1 MAAVFL
7 VRVLLT
13 AMAVPLLSVTA
24 TSALAQSAP
33 STDAPPVLSFNPD
46 AGVVVQS
53 DDFRI
58 TAWGF
63 AERLIDPDGRD
74 SWRRVR
80 QGAEFDLPR
89 LTTHLRAAVVYEV
102 DLTNSDFLHN
112 GPFRRNFENLFVSL
126 QDADDPGL
134 FRVLF
139 GHNTHI
145 LSRDDNLSSGN
156 LPTINRSLV
165 LEEHGS
171 VNTFGA
177 QMGFQL
183 QKALSPKTTIQFSL
197 GDNRGSLNAGEYHG
211 SIGRSVAGKL
221 LLTPINDAQGARKL
235 TLGFASDFTSGITN
249 RDFTLG
255 TAIGQ
260 APLGGVA
267 ATGGKLTFEADAAY
281 TFPLAGRPATIE
293 GEVIRSRFSG
303 SKSDVFG
310 GYVMGQVSLFDT
322 RKAGDLDLFLRYD
335 FVSLGRDAIMGRA
348 RQSAIRA
355 GFNYNLPFTG
365 KLASLHVEYA
375 HNSVSGPAA
384 IITQIKPADEF
395 RIGLRISLQCYTR
408 HLFQDPSCL
417 VRRSKPRKCGGTVT
431 ASCAQTAHWENG
443 S

>member
-1 MAAVFL
+1 M
-7 VRVLLT
+7 RVLLT
-13 AMAVPLLSVTA
+13 AMALPLLAVTA
-24 TSALAQSAP
+24 VPAVAQSAP

-53 DDFRI
+53 GDFRI

-63 AERLIDPDGRD
+63 AERLIDLDGKD
-74 SWRRVR
+74 SWRRMR
-80 QGAEFDLPR
+80 QGAELDLPR
-89 LTTHLRAAVVYEV
+89 ITPHLRAAVVYEV
-102 DLTNSDFLHN
+102 DLTNSDFFRN

-126 QDADDPGL
+126 QDADDPGK
-134 FRVLF
+134 FRLLF

-177 QMGFQL
+177 QMAFQVQRAL
-183 QKALSPKTTIQFSL
+183 APKATIQFSL

-221 LLTPINDAQGARKL
+221 LLTPVNDAQGGRKL
-235 TLGFASDFTSGITN
+235 TLGFASDYTSGITN
-249 RDFTLG
+249 RSFTLG
-255 TAIGQ
+255 TAIAA
-260 APLGGVA
+260 APLGGVP

-281 TFPLAGRPATIE
+281 TFRLAGRPTTIE

-310 GYVMGQVSLFDT
+310 GYVMGQVSLFET
-322 RKAGDLDLFLRYD
+322 HRAGDLDLFLRYD
-335 FVSLGRDAIMGRA
+335 FVGLGQDTITGRA
-348 RQSAIRA
+348 RQSAVRA

-365 KLASLHVEYA
+365 KLASLHLEYA

-384 IITQIKPADEF
+384 IVTAPSPGDEF
-395 RIGLRISLQCYTR
+395 RVGVRVSLQRYQR
-408 HLFQDPSCL
+408 H
-417 VRRSKPRKCGGTVT
+417 
-431 ASCAQTAHWENG
+431 
-443 S
+443 

>member
-7 VRVLLT
+7 VRVSLNTLAVALLAVT
-13 AMAVPLLSVTA
+13 AMPAQ
-24 TSALAQSAP
+24 AQSAP

-53 DDFRI
+53 GDFRI

-63 AERLIDPDGRD
+63 AERLIDPDGKD
-74 SWRRVR
+74 GWRRVR

-89 LTTHLRAAVVYEV
+89 LTPHLRAAVVYEV
-102 DLTNSDFLHN
+102 DLTNSDFFRN

-126 QDADDPGL
+126 QDADDPGR

-171 VNTFGA
+171 VNVFGA
-177 QMGFQL
+177 QMAFQL
-183 QKALSPKTTIQFSL
+183 QKALSPRATVQVSV
-197 GDNRGSLNAGEYHG
+197 GDNRGSLNAWEYHG
-211 SIGRSVAGKL
+211 SIGHSVAGKL
-221 LLTPINDAQGARKL
+221 LLTPVNDAQGGRKL
-235 TLGFASDFTSGITN
+235 TLGFASDYTSGITN
-249 RDFTLG
+249 RSFTLG
-255 TAIGQ
+255 TAIAA
-260 APLGGVA
+260 APLGGVP

-281 TFPLAGRPATIE
+281 TFRLAGRPTTIE

-303 SKSDVFG
+303 SKSDVLG

-335 FVSLGRDAIMGRA
+335 FVSLGQDTIAGRA
-348 RQSAIRA
+348 DQRALRA

-365 KLASLHVEYA
+365 KLASLHLEYA
-375 HNSVSGPAA
+375 HNTVSGPAA
-384 IITQIKPADEF
+384 IVTAPSPGDEF
-395 RIGLRISLQCYTR
+395 RIGARISLQRYQR
-408 HLFQDPSCL
+408 H
-417 VRRSKPRKCGGTVT
+417 
-431 ASCAQTAHWENG
+431 
-443 S
+443 

>member
-7 VRVLLT
+7 VRASLPALVGALL
-13 AMAVPLLSVTA
+13 AVTA
-24 TSALAQSAP
+24 TPALAQTAP
-33 STDAPPVLSFNPD
+33 SVDAPPVLSFNPD

-58 TAWGF
+58 TAWGY
-63 AERLIDPDGRD
+63 AERLIDPDGKD
-74 SWRRVR
+74 GWRRVR

-89 LTTHLRAAVVYEV
+89 IAPHLRPALVYEV
-102 DLTNSDFLHN
+102 DLTNSDFFRN

-126 QDADDPGL
+126 QDADDPGR

-171 VNTFGA
+171 VNAFGA
-177 QMGFQL
+177 QMGFQV
-183 QKALSPKTTIQFSL
+183 QRALSPRATIQFTV
-197 GDNRGSLNAGEYHG
+197 GDNRGSLNAADVRS

-221 LLTPINDAQGARKL
+221 LLTPINNAGQGRKL
-235 TLGFASDFTSGITN
+235 TLGFASDYTGNITD
-249 RDFTLG
+249 RSFTLG
-255 TAIGQ
+255 TAIAQ
-260 APLGGVA
+260 APLGSVA

-281 TFPLAGRPATIE
+281 TFALAGRPATIE

-310 GYVMGQVSLFDT
+310 GYVMGQFSLFDT

-335 FVSLGRDAIMGRA
+335 FVSLGRDAITGRA
-348 RQSAIRA
+348 RQSAIRT

-365 KLASLHVEYA
+365 KLASVHVEYA

-384 IITQIKPADEF
+384 IITQTNPADEF
-395 RIGLRISLQCYTR
+395 RIGLRISLQRYTR
-408 HLFQDPSCL
+408 H
-417 VRRSKPRKCGGTVT
+417 
-431 ASCAQTAHWENG
+431 
-443 S
+443 

>member
-1 MAAVFL
+1 MRVSFSALAAAL
-7 VRVLLT
+7 MT
-13 AMAVPLLSVTA
+13 VTA
-24 TSALAQSAP
+24 TPALAQTAP
-33 STDAPPVLSFNPD
+33 STTQPVLSFNPD

-53 DDFRI
+53 GDFRI
-58 TAWGF
+58 TAWGY
-63 AERLIDPDGRD
+63 AERLIDPDGPD

-89 LTTHLRAAVVYEV
+89 IAPHLRLALVYEV
-102 DLTNSDFLHN
+102 DLTNSNFFRN

-126 QDADDPGL
+126 QDADDPGK
-134 FRVLF
+134 FRLLF

-171 VNTFGA
+171 VNAFGA
-177 QMGFQL
+177 QMGFQV
-183 QKALSPKTTIQFSL
+183 QRALSPKATIQFSV
-197 GDNRGSLNAGEYHG
+197 GDNRGSLNAADVRS

-221 LLTPINDAQGARKL
+221 LLTPINDAEHGRKL
-235 TLGFASDFTSGITN
+235 TLGFASDYTGNITN
-249 RDFTLG
+249 RSFTLG

-281 TFPLAGRPATIE
+281 TFPLAGRPATLE

-310 GYVMGQVSLFDT
+310 GYVMGQVSLFDGP
-322 RKAGDLDLFLRYD
+322 KAGDLDLFLRYD
-335 FVSLGRDAIMGRA
+335 FVSLGQDAIAGRA
-348 RQSAIRA
+348 HQQAIRT
-355 GFNYNLPFTG
+355 GFNYNLPYTS

-384 IITQIKPADEF
+384 IITQANPGDEV
-395 RIGLRISLQCYTR
+395 RIGLRVSLQRYVR
-408 HLFQDPSCL
+408 H
-417 VRRSKPRKCGGTVT
+417 
-431 ASCAQTAHWENG
+431 
-443 S
+443 

>member
-7 VRVLLT
+7 VKSSFCTLAAALL
-13 AMAVPLLSVTA
+13 AVTA
-24 TSALAQSAP
+24 TPGFAQTTS
-33 STDAPPVLSFNPD
+33 SSEAPPVLSFNPD

-53 DDFRI
+53 SDFRI

-63 AERLIDPDGRD
+63 AERLIDPDGKD
-74 SWRRVR
+74 GWRRVR

-89 LTTHLRAAVVYEV
+89 ITPHLRAAVVYEV
-102 DLTNSDFLHN
+102 DLTNSDFFRN

-126 QDADDPGL
+126 QDADHPGK

-171 VNTFGA
+171 VNAFGA
-177 QMGFQL
+177 QMAFQV
-183 QKALSPKTTIQFSL
+183 QKALSPKATVQFSL

-221 LLTPINDAQGARKL
+221 LLTPVNDAQGGRKL
-235 TLGFASDFTSGITN
+235 TLGFASDYTSGITN
-249 RDFTLG
+249 RSFTLG
-255 TAIGQ
+255 TAIAA
-260 APLGGVA
+260 APLAGVP
-267 ATGGKLTFEADAAY
+267 ATGGKLTFEADAAF
-281 TFPLAGRPATIE
+281 TFRLAGRPTTIE

-303 SKSDVFG
+303 SKSDVLG

-335 FVSLGRDAIMGRA
+335 FVSLGQDTIAA
-348 RQSAIRA
+348 Q
-355 GFNYNLPFTG
+355 F
-365 KLASLHVEYA
+365 ASLR
-375 HNSVSGPAA
+375 P
-384 IITQIKPADEF
+384 
-395 RIGLRISLQCYTR
+395 
-408 HLFQDPSCL
+408 
-417 VRRSKPRKCGGTVT
+417 
-431 ASCAQTAHWENG
+431 
-443 S
+443 

>member
-7 VRVLLT
+7 VRISLPTLAATLL
-13 AMAVPLLSVTA
+13 AVTA
-24 TSALAQSAP
+24 TPTLAQTTP
-33 STDAPPVLSFNPD
+33 PTTPPVLSFNPD

-53 DDFRI
+53 GDFRI
-58 TAWGF
+58 TAWGY
-63 AERLIDPDGRD
+63 AERLIDPDGKD

-89 LTTHLRAAVVYEV
+89 ITPHLRAAVVYEV
-102 DLTNSDFLHN
+102 DLTNSDFFRN

-126 QDADDPGL
+126 QDADDPGK
-134 FRVLF
+134 FRLLF

-171 VNTFGA
+171 AGTFGA
-177 QMGFQL
+177 QMGFQV
-183 QKALSPKTTIQFSL
+183 QRALSPKATIQFSL

-211 SIGRSVAGKL
+211 SIGRSVAGKV
-221 LLTPINDAQGARKL
+221 LLTPVNDAQGGRKL
-235 TLGFASDFTSGITN
+235 TLGFASDYTSGITN
-249 RDFTLG
+249 RSFTLG
-255 TAIGQ
+255 TAIAA
-260 APLGGVA
+260 APLGGVP

-281 TFPLAGRPATIE
+281 TFRLAGRPTTIE

-303 SKSDVFG
+303 SKSDVLG
-310 GYVMGQVSLFDT
+310 GYVMGQVSLFDAP
-322 RKAGDLDLFLRYD
+322 KSGDLDLFLRYD
-335 FVSLGRDAIMGRA
+335 FVSLGQATIAGRA
-348 RQSAIRA
+348 RQSAVRA

-384 IITQIKPADEF
+384 IVTQVNPGDEF
-395 RIGLRISLQCYTR
+395 RIGVRISLQRYQR
-408 HLFQDPSCL
+408 H
-417 VRRSKPRKCGGTVT
+417 
-431 ASCAQTAHWENG
+431 
-443 S
+443 

>member
-1 MAAVFL
+1 M
-7 VRVLLT
+7 RVLLT
-13 AMAVPLLSVTA
+13 AMALPLLAVTA
-24 TSALAQSAP
+24 VPAVAQSAP

-53 DDFRI
+53 GDFRI
-58 TAWGF
+58 TTWGY
-63 AERLIDPDGRD
+63 AERLIDPDGKD
-74 SWRRVR
+74 GWRRVR

-89 LTTHLRAAVVYEV
+89 ITPHLRAAVVYEV
-102 DLTNSDFLHN
+102 DLTNSDFFRN

-126 QDADDPGL
+126 QDADDPGK
-134 FRVLF
+134 FRLLF

-177 QMGFQL
+177 QMAFQVQRAL
-183 QKALSPKTTIQFSL
+183 APKATIQFSL

-221 LLTPINDAQGARKL
+221 LLTPVNDAQGGRKL
-235 TLGFASDFTSGITN
+235 TLGFASDYTSGITN
-249 RDFTLG
+249 RSFTLG
-255 TAIGQ
+255 TAIAA
-260 APLGGVA
+260 APLGGVP

-281 TFPLAGRPATIE
+281 TFRLAGRPTTIE

-310 GYVMGQVSLFDT
+310 GYVMGQVSLFDGP
-322 RKAGDLDLFLRYD
+322 KSGDLDLFLRYD
-335 FVSLGRDAIMGRA
+335 FVGLGQDTITGRA
-348 RQSAIRA
+348 RQSAVRA

-365 KLASLHVEYA
+365 KLASLHLEYA

-384 IITQIKPADEF
+384 IVTAPSPGDEF
-395 RIGLRISLQCYTR
+395 RVGVRVSLQRYQR
-408 HLFQDPSCL
+408 H
-417 VRRSKPRKCGGTVT
+417 
-431 ASCAQTAHWENG
+431 
-443 S
+443 

>member
-7 VRVLLT
+7 VRVPLGTLAAALL
-13 AMAVPLLSVTA
+13 AVTA
-24 TSALAQSAP
+24 TSAFAQTAS
-33 STDAPPVLSFNPD
+33 STDAPPPLSHNPD
-46 AGVVVQS
+46 AGIVIQS
-53 DDFRI
+53 GDFRI

-63 AERLIDPDGRD
+63 AERLIDLDGKD
-74 SWRRVR
+74 GWRRVR

-89 LTTHLRAAVVYEV
+89 ITPHLRPAFVYEV
-102 DLTNSDFLHN
+102 DLTNSDFFRN

-126 QDADDPGL
+126 QDADDPAK
-134 FRVLF
+134 FRLLF

-156 LPTINRSLV
+156 LPTINRSLI

-171 VNTFGA
+171 VNAFGA
-177 QMGFQL
+177 QMGFQV
-183 QKALSPKTTIQFSL
+183 QKALSSNATVQFSV
-197 GDNRGSLNAGEYHG
+197 GDNRGSLNAADVQS

-221 LLTPINDAQGARKL
+221 MLTPINDAEQGRKL
-235 TLGFASDFTSGITN
+235 TLGFASDYTGNIAN

-260 APLGGVA
+260 APLGSVA

-310 GYVMGQVSLFDT
+310 GYVMGQVSLFDAP
-322 RKAGDLDLFLRYD
+322 KSGDLDLFLRYD
-335 FVSLGRDAIMGRA
+335 FVSLGQDAIAGRA
-348 RQSAIRA
+348 DQRAIRT

-365 KLASLHVEYA
+365 KLVSLHLEYA
-375 HNSVSGPAA
+375 HNTVSGPAA
-384 IITQIKPADEF
+384 IVTAPSPGDEF
-395 RIGLRISLQCYTR
+395 RIGIRISLQRYQR
-408 HLFQDPSCL
+408 H
-417 VRRSKPRKCGGTVT
+417 
-431 ASCAQTAHWENG
+431 
-443 S
+443 